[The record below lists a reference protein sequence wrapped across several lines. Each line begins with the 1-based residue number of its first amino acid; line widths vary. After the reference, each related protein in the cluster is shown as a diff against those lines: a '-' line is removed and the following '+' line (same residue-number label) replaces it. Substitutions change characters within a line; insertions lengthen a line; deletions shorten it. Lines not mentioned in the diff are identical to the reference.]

1 MKNSGLCP
9 GLPATL
15 QLSFFIDFLMVPS
28 PLARPPKET
37 NGSWQGRV
45 RRQKEKKKS
54 GRIPSSLKIFL
65 EKWGRQIESFL
76 EPRREVEGKSEVL
89 PSSVKIVSLVALPPS
104 QIPLFLPRPT
114 AACGKVNLVFLCRQ
128 SPSPP
133 INPQL
138 CSREQRR
145 GQG

>member
-1 MKNSGLCP
+1 MKNSGLCS
-9 GLPATL
+9 GLPATF

-89 PSSVKIVSLVALPPS
+89 PASVKIVSLVALPHPS
-104 QIPLFLPRPT
+104 LS
-114 AACGKVNLVFLCRQ
+114 
-128 SPSPP
+128 SPSH
-133 INPQL
+133 
-138 CSREQRR
+138 RR
-145 GQG
+145 LWES